1 MSGYALSPK
10 AVRTLKRI
18 VRGNSNATGATYS
31 PASISV
37 DDFPPPFTVRWS
49 ASENNGN
56 GKWSI
61 WLPDRAKL
69 VMYSGAFVSTI
80 SGVTAATALP
90 TGWYTIDDAQANST
104 TAYLVITVTDSTG
117 VATAEISTSVGQS
130 VTGTTV
136 YNILV
141 ASMSTD
147 ANTGAK
153 MVKPFV
159 DSVVTLGVG
168 GGGDVTPDDVSTEF
182 ITTPSGQTPGADEG
196 KLQIKGY
203 KTATPVSS
211 TTIAADLQAT
221 GANAGHVI
229 FRESDGTLKYKSIGT
244 MQGGQSIDLSDFS
257 SGVYFV
263 TGIEWDTTN
272 YQIKATRVQ
281 LRFANNKLSVTQA
294 GDQTITTTPW
304 TSAGTSIPT

>member
-1 MSGYALSPK
+1 MANFVLTPS
-10 AVRTLKRI
+10 AVRKLKR
-18 VRGNSNATGATYS
+18 VVGSNYGLGNNPDSSPS
-31 PASISV
+31 PAV
-37 DDFPPPFTVRWS
+37 FERYPPPFRV
-49 ASENNGN
+49 
-56 GKWSI
+56 KWSQQQSNNSGNWVI
-61 WLPDRAKL
+61 WLPDLSKL
-69 VMYSGAFVSTI
+69 VMYSGAFVSSI
-80 SGVTAATALP
+80 SGVTAATGLP
-90 TGWYTIDDAQANST
+90 SGWYTIDDAQANST
-104 TAYLVITVTDSTG
+104 TVYLVITVTDSTG
-117 VATAEISTSVGQS
+117 VATAAISTSVGQS

-141 ASMSTD
+141 ATMATD
-147 ANTGAK
+147 ANTK
-153 MVKPFV
+153 EVRVKPFV
-159 DSVVTLGVG
+159 DSVVTLGV
-168 GGGDVTPDDVSTEF
+168 GGDVTPDDVSTEF

-203 KTATPVSS
+203 NTATPVSS

-221 GANAGHVI
+221 GANAGHVL

-272 YQIKATRVQ
+272 YEIKATRVQ

-294 GDQTITTTPW
+294 GNQTITTTPW
-304 TSAGTSIPT
+304 TSAGTSIPS